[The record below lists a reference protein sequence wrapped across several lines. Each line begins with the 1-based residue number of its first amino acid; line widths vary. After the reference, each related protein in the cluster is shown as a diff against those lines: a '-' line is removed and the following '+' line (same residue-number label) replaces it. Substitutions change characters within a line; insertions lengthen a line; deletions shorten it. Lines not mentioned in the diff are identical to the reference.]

1 MTGAIVQAATVRGSD
16 RSVAVK
22 RSHGTMNEYRRY
34 DRVPVDRSG
43 ANGHDAVMR
52 GAGVSR
58 RSGQGVRLN
67 RRGRIVVA
75 VACALLAWGVLSV
88 MTPNHADSMPSATE
102 VTSYTVRPGDTLWSY
117 AESIT
122 PKGGD
127 VSQNVDMLMRLNDLS
142 TDVLQAGQRIVVP
155 VR

>member
-1 MTGAIVQAATVRGSD
+1 M
-16 RSVAVK
+16 
-22 RSHGTMNEYRRY
+22 
-34 DRVPVDRSG
+34 
-43 ANGHDAVMR
+43 
-52 GAGVSR
+52 SR

-75 VACALLAWGVLSV
+75 VVCALLAWGVLSV

-127 VSQNVDMLMRLNDLS
+127 VSQNVDMLMLLNDLS